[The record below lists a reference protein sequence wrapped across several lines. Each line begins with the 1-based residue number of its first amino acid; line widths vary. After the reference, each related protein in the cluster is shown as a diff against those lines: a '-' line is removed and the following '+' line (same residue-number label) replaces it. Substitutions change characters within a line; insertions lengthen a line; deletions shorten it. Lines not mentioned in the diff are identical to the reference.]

1 MSASGLRTFTMDF
14 AEIMDDAIAMTG
26 GEPADA
32 WLHRYGRRAANR
44 ILADWANRSL
54 NLWQMVSTTMVLSA
68 GVSTYSLPD
77 DCLDV
82 TEVQYRDDS
91 SGDDIDLTMG
101 RLSRSEYAAL
111 SNKATEGRP
120 SSYVVLR
127 ELDNARLIVWPT
139 PDTASAESL
148 YYWYIQK
155 NQDVTS
161 AAENIGIPERFL
173 PAFVAGMAYELG
185 KVRPTVDGGKLAYL
199 QQEYEG
205 LLVRAQNEDRERVPT
220 RITGDFSAYWRT

>member
-1 MSASGLRTFTMDF
+1 MMSTSGLRTWTLDF
-14 AEIMDDAIAMTG
+14 AEVMDDAIAMTG
-26 GEPADA
+26 GEPGDA
-32 WLHRYGRRAANR
+32 FLHKYGRRAANR
-44 ILADWANRSL
+44 ILTDWANRSL

-68 GVSTYSLPD
+68 GVSTYALPD

-82 TEVQYRDDS
+82 TEVQFRDDS
-91 SGDDIDLTMG
+91 SGDNVDLTMG

-111 SNKATEGRP
+111 SNKETAGRP

-127 ELDNARLIVWPT
+127 ELDNARIIVWPE
-139 PDTASAESL
+139 PDTSSAEVL

-161 AAENIGIPERFL
+161 AAENIGVPDRFL

-185 KVRPTVDGGKLAYL
+185 KVRPTVDGGKLQYL
-199 QQEYEG
+199 KQEYMD
-205 LLVRAQNEDRERVPT
+205 LLMRAQNEDRERTPT
-220 RITGDFSAYWRT
+220 RIYPDLSGYWR

>member
-14 AEIMDDAIAMTG
+14 AEVMDDAIAMTG

-44 ILADWANRSL
+44 VLADWSNRSL

-68 GVSTYSLPD
+68 GVSTYALPD

-82 TEVQYRDDS
+82 TEVQFRDDS
-91 SGDDIDLTMG
+91 SGSDVDLTMG
-101 RLSRSEYAAL
+101 RLSRSEYASL
-111 SNKATEGRP
+111 SSKDQQGRP

-127 ELDNARLIVWPT
+127 ELGNARLIVWPA
-139 PDTASAESL
+139 PDTASAEEL

-161 AAENIGIPERFL
+161 AAESIGIPDRFL
-173 PAFVAGMAYELG
+173 PAFVAGIAYELG
-185 KVRPTVDGGKLAYL
+185 KVRPTVDANRLAFL
-199 QQEYEG
+199 RQEYEG

-220 RITGDFSAYWRT
+220 RIYGDFSAYWRP

>member
-32 WLHRYGRRAANR
+32 FLHRYGRRAANR
-44 ILADWANRSL
+44 VLTDWANRSL

-68 GVSTYSLPD
+68 GVSTYALPD

-82 TEVQYRDDS
+82 TEVQFRDDS
-91 SGDDIDLTMG
+91 SGSDVDLTMG
-101 RLSRSEYAAL
+101 RLSRSEYASL
-111 SNKATEGRP
+111 SNKASQGRP

-127 ELDNARLIVWPT
+127 ELDNARIVVWPT
-139 PDTASAESL
+139 PDTTSAEEL

-161 AAENIGIPERFL
+161 AAENIGIPDRFL
-173 PAFVAGMAYELG
+173 PAFVAGMAYEIG
-185 KVRPTVDGGKLAYL
+185 KVRPTVDGGKLSYL
-199 QQEYEG
+199 KQEYEG
-205 LLVRAQNEDRERVPT
+205 LLIRAQNEDRERVPT
-220 RITGDFSAYWRT
+220 RIYGDFSAYWRP

>member
-1 MSASGLRTFTMDF
+1 MSTSGLRTWTLDF

-26 GEPADA
+26 GEPGDA
-32 WLHRYGRRAANR
+32 FLHRYGRRAANR
-44 ILADWANRSL
+44 ILTDWSNRSL

-68 GVSTYSLPD
+68 AVSTYALPD

-82 TEVQYRDDS
+82 TEVQFRDET
-91 SGDDIDLTMG
+91 SGSPVDLTMG
-101 RLSRSEYAAL
+101 RLSRSEYASL
-111 SNKATEGRP
+111 SNKETEGRP

-127 ELDNARLIVWPT
+127 ELDNARIIVWPT
-139 PDTASAESL
+139 PDTSSAEAL

-161 AAENIGIPERFL
+161 AAENIGVPDRFL

-185 KVRPTVDGGKLAYL
+185 KVRPTVDGGKLQYL
-199 QQEYEG
+199 KQEYMD
-205 LLVRAQNEDRERVPT
+205 LLMRAQNEDRERVPT
-220 RITGDFSAYWRT
+220 RIYPDLSGYWR

>member
-1 MSASGLRTFTMDF
+1 MTTSGLRTFTLDF
-14 AEIMDDAIAMTG
+14 AEIMDDAIAMAG

-32 WLHRYGRRAANR
+32 FVHRYGRRAANR
-44 ILADWANRSL
+44 ILADWSNRSL

-68 GVSTYSLPD
+68 SVASYALPD

-82 TEVQYRDDS
+82 TEVSFRDDT
-91 SGDDIDLTMG
+91 SGSDIDMTMG

-120 SSYVVLR
+120 SSFVILR
-127 ELDNARLIVWPT
+127 ELDGPRLIVWPA
-139 PDTASAESL
+139 PDTASAQEL

-161 AAENIGIPERFL
+161 AAENIGIPTAFL
-173 PAFVAGMAYELG
+173 HAFTQGMAYEIG
-185 KVRPTVDGGKLAYL
+185 KIRPVVDQNKLAFL
-199 QQEYEG
+199 KQEYMDA
-205 LLVRAQNEDRERVPT
+205 LLRAMNEDRERTPT
-220 RITGDFSAYWRT
+220 RIYGDFSAYWR

>member
-1 MSASGLRTFTMDF
+1 MTASGLRTFDMDF

-32 WLHRYGRRAANR
+32 FLHRYGRRAANR
-44 ILADWANRSL
+44 VLTDWSNRSL
-54 NLWQMVSTTMVLSA
+54 NLWQMTATTMVLSA
-68 GVSTYSLPD
+68 GVSTYSLPA
-77 DCLDV
+77 DCIDV
-82 TEVQYRDDS
+82 TEVQFRDDS
-91 SGDDIDLTMG
+91 SGLNVDLTMG

-111 SNKATEGRP
+111 SNKEQQGRP

-127 ELDNARLIVWPT
+127 DLGGARIVVWPP
-139 PDTASAESL
+139 PDTSSAESL

-161 AAENIGIPERFL
+161 AAETIGIPERFL

-185 KVRPTVDGGKLAYL
+185 KVRPTVDGGKLSYL
-199 QQEYEG
+199 KQEYEG
-205 LLVRAQNEDRERVPT
+205 LLIRAQNEDRERVPT
-220 RITGDFSAYWRT
+220 RAYGDFSRYWRL

>member
-1 MSASGLRTFTMDF
+1 MTTSGLRTWELDF
-14 AEIMDDAIAMTG
+14 AEIMDDAIAMAG

-32 WLHRYGRRAANR
+32 FVHRYGRRAANR
-44 ILADWANRSL
+44 ILSDWSNRSL

-68 GVSTYSLPD
+68 SVASYALPD

-82 TEVQYRDDS
+82 TEVSFRDDT
-91 SGDDIDLTMG
+91 SGSDIDMTMG

-120 SSYVVLR
+120 SSFVVLR
-127 ELDNARLIVWPT
+127 ELDGPRLIVWPA
-139 PDTASAESL
+139 PDTASAQEL

-161 AAENIGIPERFL
+161 AAENIGIPTAFL
-173 PAFVAGMAYELG
+173 HAFTQGMAYEIG
-185 KVRPTVDGGKLAYL
+185 KIRPVVDQNKLAFL
-199 QQEYEG
+199 KQEYMDA
-205 LLVRAQNEDRERVPT
+205 LLRAMNEDRERVPT
-220 RITGDFSAYWRT
+220 RIFGDFSPYWR

>member
-1 MSASGLRTFTMDF
+1 MSASGLRTWTMDF

-32 WLHRYGRRAANR
+32 FLHRYGRRAANR
-44 ILADWANRSL
+44 VLTDWANRSL

-68 GVSTYSLPD
+68 GVSTYALPD

-82 TEVQYRDDS
+82 TEVQFRDDT
-91 SGDDIDLTMG
+91 SGSDVDLTMG
-101 RLSRSEYAAL
+101 RLSRSEYASL
-111 SNKATEGRP
+111 SNKASQGRP

-139 PDTASAESL
+139 PDTASAEEL

-161 AAENIGIPERFL
+161 AAENIGVPDRFL
-173 PAFVAGMAYELG
+173 PAFVAGLAFELG
-185 KVRPTVDGGKLAYL
+185 KVRPTVDGGKLSYL
-199 QQEYEG
+199 KQEYEG
-205 LLVRAQNEDRERVPT
+205 LLIRAQNEDRERVPT
-220 RITGDFSAYWRT
+220 RIHGDFSAYWRP

>member
-1 MSASGLRTFTMDF
+1 MSASGLRTWSLDL

-26 GEPADA
+26 GEPGDA

-44 ILADWANRSL
+44 VLTDWSNRSL
-54 NLWQMVSTTMVLSA
+54 NLWQAVSTTMVLSA
-68 GVSTYSLPD
+68 GVSSYALPD
-77 DCLDV
+77 DCIDV
-82 TEVQYRDDS
+82 TEVQFRDDS
-91 SGDDIDLTMG
+91 SGSNVDLTMG

-111 SNKATEGRP
+111 SSKDQQGRP

-127 ELDNARLIVWPT
+127 EVSAPRIIVWPT

-148 YYWYIQK
+148 YYWYIQRTE
-155 NQDVTS
+155 DVTS
-161 AAENIGIPERFL
+161 AAENIAIPVRFL
-173 PAFVAGMAYELG
+173 PAFVAGMAFELG

-199 QQEYEG
+199 KQEYEG

-220 RITGDFSAYWRT
+220 RITGDFSAYWR